1 MYSPICRF
9 LKDIDYLESTDV
21 LNTSKYNVNFLMK
34 IIEELDKLT
43 ILNRYLVYICINN
56 DSKSDRLLK
65 KTVISWT
72 TTNIIIFHFVR
83 KYNYKIWW

>member
-9 LKDIDYLESTDV
+9 FERYNLERTDV

-34 IIEELDKLT
+34 TIEELDKLT

-56 DSKSDRLLK
+56 DNKSDRLLK
-65 KTVISWT
+65 KTVIPWT
-72 TTNIIIFHFVR
+72 TTNIIIFHFVS